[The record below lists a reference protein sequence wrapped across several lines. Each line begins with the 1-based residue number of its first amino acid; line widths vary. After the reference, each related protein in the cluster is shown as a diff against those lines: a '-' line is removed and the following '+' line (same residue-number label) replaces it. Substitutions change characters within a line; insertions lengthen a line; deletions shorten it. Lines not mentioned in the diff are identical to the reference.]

1 MNIIE
6 IIAVTFTLLSVF
18 LTVKGNIL
26 CWPMGL
32 IGVTF
37 YSIIFYQHSLFADLF
52 LQGVFFVQSVIGW
65 INWKKP
71 KSELPISWIKAENR
85 GRILNFL
92 LLTYMVV
99 FIITS
104 ELGGHMPF
112 LDSAV
117 TTLGI
122 MATFLL
128 IKKKI
133 EAWILWII
141 NDVLIIILFSMN
153 GLDISSYVYFIFLIL
168 ATTGLIRWIKNSK
181 MA

>member
-1 MNIIE
+1 MIIE
-6 IIAVTFTLLSVF
+6 TIAVLFTLLSVY

-26 CWPMGL
+26 CWPMSL

-37 YSIIFYQHSLFADLF
+37 YSIIFYEHNLFGELF
-52 LQGVFFVQSVIGW
+52 LQGVFFAQSILGW

-71 KSELPISWIKAENR
+71 KEELPISWISKHNR
-85 GRILNFL
+85 GQALNAIL
-92 LLTYMVV
+92 LLYMIV
-99 FIITS
+99 FIFTS
-104 ELGGHMPF
+104 NLGGHMPL

-117 TTLGI
+117 TTLSI
-122 MATFLL
+122 SATFLL

-141 NDVLIIILFSMN
+141 NDILLIILFNMN

-168 ATTGLIRWIKNSK
+168 ATTGLIRWIKDSK
-181 MA
+181 IA

>member
-26 CWPMGL
+26 CWPMS
-32 IGVTF
+32 IVGVTF
-37 YSIIFYQHSLFADLF
+37 YSVIFYQNNLFADLL
-52 LQGVFFVQSVIGW
+52 LQGVFFVQSILGW

-71 KSELPISWIKAENR
+71 KSELPISWIKPENR
-85 GRILNFL
+85 GRNINFL
-92 LLTYMVV
+92 ILTYMVM
-99 FIITS
+99 FIFAN

-117 TTLGI
+117 ATLSI
-122 MATFLL
+122 TATFLL
-128 IKKKI
+128 IKKKV

-141 NDVLIIILFSMN
+141 NDILLIILFNMN

-168 ATTGLIRWIKNSK
+168 ATTGLIRWIKQSQ
-181 MA
+181 

>member
-26 CWPMGL
+26 CLPMGI

-37 YSIIFYQHSLFADLF
+37 YSIIFYQNNLFADLL
-52 LQGVFFVQSVIGW
+52 LQGVFFVQSILGW

-71 KSELPISWIKAENR
+71 KEELPISWISEHNR
-85 GRILNFL
+85 GQLLNITL
-92 LLTYMVV
+92 LLYMIV
-99 FIITS
+99 FVITS
-104 ELGGHMPF
+104 NLGGHMPF
-112 LDSAV
+112 LDSAI
-117 TTLGI
+117 TTLSI

-128 IKKKI
+128 IKKKV

-141 NDVLIIILFSMN
+141 NDILLIILFNMN

-168 ATTGLIRWIKNSK
+168 ATTGLIRWIKQSQ
-181 MA
+181 

>member
-1 MNIIE
+1 MIIE
-6 IIAVTFTLLSVF
+6 TIAVLFTLLSVF

-26 CWPMGL
+26 CWPMSL

-37 YSIIFYQHSLFADLF
+37 YSIIFYQHNLFGDLF
-52 LQGVFFVQSVIGW
+52 LQVVFFVQSILGW

-71 KSELPISWIKAENR
+71 KEELPISWIKRENL
-85 GRILNFL
+85 GYLVNSML
-92 LLTYMVV
+92 LLYM
-99 FIITS
+99 IIFTFS
-104 ELGGHMPF
+104 SNLGGHMPF

-117 TTLGI
+117 ATLSI
-122 MATFLL
+122 TATFLL

-141 NDVLIIILFSMN
+141 NDILIIVLFSMN

-168 ATTGLIRWIKNSK
+168 ATLGLIRWIKDSK
-181 MA
+181 AD

>member
-26 CWPMGL
+26 CWPMSL

-52 LQGVFFVQSVIGW
+52 LQGVFFVQSIFGW

-71 KSELPISWIKAENR
+71 KSELPISWINKSHR
-85 GRILNFL
+85 GYYVTAIMMIYMLMFIL
-92 LLTYMVV
+92 
-99 FIITS
+99 TS

-112 LDSAV
+112 LDSSV
-117 TTLGI
+117 TTLSI

-141 NDVLIIILFSMN
+141 NDILIIFLFSMN
-153 GLDISSYVYFIFLIL
+153 GLDISSYVYFTFLIL
-168 ATTGLIRWIKNSK
+168 ATTGLIRWIKDSK
-181 MA
+181 IA

>member
-26 CWPMGL
+26 CWPMS
-32 IGVTF
+32 IVGVTF
-37 YSIIFYQHSLFADLF
+37 YSIVFYQHSLFADLL
-52 LQGVFFVQSVIGW
+52 LQGVFFIQSIFGW

-71 KSELPISWIKAENR
+71 KSELPISWINPENR
-85 GRILNFL
+85 GRNLNFI
-92 LLTYMVV
+92 LLTYMIV
-99 FIITS
+99 FIFTN
-104 ELGGHMPF
+104 EVGGHMPF

-117 TTLGI
+117 ATLSI
-122 MATFLL
+122 TATFLL

-141 NDVLIIILFSMN
+141 NDILLIILFNMS
-153 GLDISSYVYFIFLIL
+153 GLDISSYVYLIFLIL
-168 ATTGLIRWIKNSK
+168 ATTGLIRWIKQSQ
-181 MA
+181 